1 MNNFKQIVF
10 DKLGYQLSELQLNQ
24 FKTYYE
30 FLIEYNKNVNLT
42 RITDLDEVYI
52 KHFLDSILVINL
64 LDFNKINS
72 LLIWEVELVFPV
84 YHLKYFIRI

>member
-30 FLIEYNKNVNLT
+30 F
-42 RITDLDEVYI
+42 
-52 KHFLDSILVINL
+52 
-64 LDFNKINS
+64 FN
-72 LLIWEVELVFPV
+72 
-84 YHLKYFIRI
+84 